1 MKKLLKT
8 LLILLIVGGLAAG
21 GVYGYSRYTMS
32 QPVQVQPVANWL
44 LDYSPNQTYLGGSV
58 ISGDNL
64 ILYGQ
69 RDRKPVDIYVEEGQQ
84 VNVGTPL
91 LRYDTTKDT
100 LELDEKLL
108 SRQKLYDS
116 LEALYKE
123 YRRYAYKD
131 YERTIP
137 TATPTFTPTPKPTPT
152 PKSAEGLD
160 GRGSGSLGVMQLS
173 AGAMRALQPVSGDGS
188 EAAPYTY
195 TVLDGDPISD
205 ALLQKL
211 QGEAVQYR
219 RTVHAVFTAEAG
231 SLEMT
236 FLPAD
241 GENPQGSVS
250 FLGFKTAFAGPHTA
264 VGAAL
269 RPEDEPYYGTGTL
282 KDPFLYAY
290 GDGKEVS
297 WTFLKYYCSRA
308 QAGGKYLYV
317 QLVGAKVNDLM
328 VSLDFTSVGTYILRL
343 NKVSACT
350 VAFDANG
357 GTGSATATVPYG
369 GTYGT
374 LPVPVQ
380 EGFDFE
386 GWFPS
391 RTGGLTPV
399 KATDVVTA
407 SHTLYAR
414 WKPVPTPTVDPDAP
428 TPSPS
433 PTPYNGGGM
442 SRAERVAYLEQLA
455 QEIRD
460 DELSYRQLCHDIEQL
475 LATTA
480 QNGVVYSTFNGVVS
494 VLNPQARPGEKLLE
508 VRGGSGQNVIRCLL
522 GETELTKYPVGTELT
537 GYSYDIGDNITA
549 RVTYVGNMPITE
561 SYSNGGNPNSSG
573 YIMLL
578 EAVGDVE
585 LPLYSYVEFTSFERL
600 SKTGAIYLY
609 EAFVRE
615 IDGQDCIFIV
625 RDGFLKKV
633 QVHTGRRTMEYIEL
647 VGSDLTGDD
656 LIAFPYGKNIRDGAP
671 VEVVDS
677 MW

>member
-84 VNVGTPL
+84 VNIGTPL

-137 TATPTFTPTPKPTPT
+137 TATPTLTPTPKAAQSDPVDGGTLNAARL
-152 PKSAEGLD
+152 SASIRRDLVRIDTDGD
-160 GRGSGSLGVMQLS
+160 GREEKPFRYSVANDDPIPETVLASLQTMANNQRRTIYAVFSSTTGNIDMRFTPPDDDAPQGGASFTAFSEPWTGPRAATSATSLLSVEPLGEGTMNSPYLYSYEEKTQVTTEFIRHYCQKADTMRRFYYVRLVGDEVNDPMISLG
-173 AGAMRALQPVSGDGS
+173 
-188 EAAPYTY
+188 
-195 TVLDGDPISD
+195 
-205 ALLQKL
+205 
-211 QGEAVQYR
+211 
-219 RTVHAVFTAEAG
+219 
-231 SLEMT
+231 
-236 FLPAD
+236 
-241 GENPQGSVS
+241 
-250 FLGFKTAFAGPHTA
+250 
-264 VGAAL
+264 
-269 RPEDEPYYGTGTL
+269 
-282 KDPFLYAY
+282 
-290 GDGKEVS
+290 
-297 WTFLKYYCSRA
+297 
-308 QAGGKYLYV
+308 
-317 QLVGAKVNDLM
+317 
-328 VSLDFTSVGTYILRL
+328 FTSVGTYYIRL
-343 NKVSACT
+343 SQTPSCT
-350 VAFDANG
+350 VHFDANG
-357 GTGSATATVPYG
+357 GTGSTTVTLVYGSTFGNLPTPVREEYDFDGWWTAK
-369 GTYGT
+369 
-374 LPVPVQ
+374 
-380 EGFDFE
+380 
-386 GWFPS
+386 
-391 RTGGLTPV
+391 TGGE
-399 KATDVVTA
+399 KVVTNQPVLR
-407 SHTLYAR
+407 SQILYAR

-475 LATTA
+475 LATTG
-480 QNGVVYSTFNGVVS
+480 QNGVVYSTFNGMVS

-508 VRGGSGQNVIRCLL
+508 VRGGSGRNVIRCLL

-585 LPLYSYVEFTSFERL
+585 LPLYSYVEFTSFEPL

-647 VGSDLTGDD
+647 VGSDLTGED